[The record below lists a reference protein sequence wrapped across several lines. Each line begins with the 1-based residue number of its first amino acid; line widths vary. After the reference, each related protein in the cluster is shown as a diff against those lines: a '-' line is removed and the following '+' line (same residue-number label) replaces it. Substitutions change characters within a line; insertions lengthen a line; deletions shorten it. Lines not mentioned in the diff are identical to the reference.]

1 MIAGDAPREASE
13 SVKTIL
19 GKYTSAT
26 GEIGANWRGDSHD
39 SIIPQAEQFV
49 GEYEAISSQLTSLGS
64 ACDDYIEYKK
74 TKDYKKE
81 LEDYLPTCVSE
92 WNDPEV
98 VGDKTNPADIRA
110 KIAECQSTI
119 ETLEQ
124 SINSSL
130 DAANSVTLEAT
141 SVSISAGRFTPLSG
155 QVGLEAG
162 RQFFQAQ
169 GNSDNCG
176 ITSLMM
182 ATNTLLG
189 ENRFTANVD
198 EWNNLSCYTEAIGWE
213 SGNGQAQDWL
223 NSKGLQDQV
232 EVTGVQ
238 NIHSKEELIEH
249 LQNGEVVV
257 ASSTGPVFKRTDGSF
272 ANLDHYICFY
282 GTDGTNCFANDPAYD
297 DPAMLSG
304 IEYNPDDL
312 DNFFAPQKGSITLRK
327 K

>member
-1 MIAGDAPREASE
+1 MIAGDAPREAAEAVE
-13 SVKTIL
+13 SIL
-19 GKYTSAT
+19 SNYTSAPS
-26 GEIGANWRGDSHD
+26 EIGANWEGNSHD
-39 SIIPQAEQFV
+39 SVIPQTEEFL
-49 GEYEAISSQLTSLGS
+49 GEYKAISSQLTSLGS
-64 ACDDYIEYKK
+64 ACDEFIQYKK

-92 WNDPEV
+92 WNDPTV
-98 VGDKTNPADIRA
+98 VGDKTNPESIRE
-110 KIAECQSTI
+110 KIDACQKELES
-119 ETLEQ
+119 LEQ

-130 DAANSVTLEAT
+130 DSANSVKLEA
-141 SVSISAGRFTPLSG
+141 SPVSINLSQFSPLTG
-155 QVGLEAG
+155 QAGLEGG

-169 GNSDNCG
+169 GNTDNCG

-189 ENRFTANVD
+189 ENRFTDNVD
-198 EWNNLSCYTEAIGWE
+198 EWNSLNGYTEAIGWE

-257 ASSTGPVFKRTDGSF
+257 ASSTGPVFKRNDGSF
-272 ANLDHYICFY
+272 ANLDHYIYFY
-282 GTDGTNCFANDPAYD
+282 GTDGTNCYANDPAYN